1 MTISSAIKHYSDGKQ
16 LVVVSWL
23 LYMEFLTLEGF
34 VEIFQPTIKTHVT
47 RSYLKRK
54 LKWTREKNEILMII
68 FFFQRRLAYISIS
81 IQIKSK
87 LENIKILIICCP
99 LSLEKH
105 SFKRRYP
112 SVFVLCVFSPVFWS
126 FLRSLPGIASVSRL
140 LHRQGTPGIYSNP
153 DTYRFMKYK
162 LFISNRSTHWKLQ
175 LNSFLLIQSIYKI

>member
-23 LYMEFLTLEGF
+23 LFMEFLTLEGF

-54 LKWTREKNEILMII
+54 LKWTREKKWNINDHI
-68 FFFQRRLAYISIS
+68 FFQRRLAYISIS

-112 SVFVLCVFSPVFWS
+112 SVFVLCVFPLF
-126 FLRSLPGIASVSRL
+126 FGPFCGPFQELP
-140 LHRQGTPGIYSNP
+140 Q
-153 DTYRFMKYK
+153 
-162 LFISNRSTHWKLQ
+162 
-175 LNSFLLIQSIYKI
+175 